1 MKLAVCTP
9 WTSPFMWTAYVD
21 AMLSLERPAEVRNIA
36 RLGQAEPLETRFFR
50 GAGWCPAKRHQ
61 AAVDQ
66 ALAWGADLICIVGAD
81 QVHPPD
87 MLRRLVA
94 RWERGCEVV
103 AALVPARAFIGWQNM
118 RPFQPMA
125 WRIKGGRIDLEAIG
139 DGAFSPNQIEVI
151 DPAAGELQQVNFIG
165 SGVLMFHRDHLA
177 AMARPWFTE
186 VYDPA
191 TLERTAS
198 MDTRFVWR
206 LQAEAGATVW
216 VDTTIKVRHL
226 HAFEID
232 ESFQGRFADWTQPG
246 VGDPAVCRFRGDSA
260 GAPVAAPE
268 TAAV

>member
-9 WTSPFMWTAYVD
+9 WTSPFMWTGYVD
-21 AMLSLERPAEVRNIA
+21 AMLNMERPAEIRDTLG
-36 RLGQAEPLETRFFR
+36 RLVPLEVRFFR
-50 GAGWCPAKRHQ
+50 GPGWCPAKRHLS
-61 AAVDQ
+61 ACEQ

-94 RWERGCEVV
+94 RWEQGCEVV
-103 AALVPARAFIGWQNM
+103 AALVPARAFIGWQDM

-125 WRIKGGRIDLEAIG
+125 WRLRRQGRVDMDAMNALASVKN
-139 DGAFSPNQIEVI
+139 DVEVI
-151 DPAAGELQQVNFIG
+151 DAADGDLQRVNFIG

-186 VYDPA
+186 MYEPE

-206 LQAEAGATVW
+206 LQVEAGAMVW

-232 ESFQGRFADWTQPG
+232 DTFQDRFDDWRQPG
-246 VGDPAVCRFRGDSA
+246 VGDPALCRFRDSPA
-260 GAPVAAPE
+260 EVAATPE
-268 TAAV
+268 TAGA

>member
-9 WTSPFMWTAYVD
+9 WTSPFMWTGYVD
-21 AMLSLERPAEVRNIA
+21 AMLNLERPTEVRTL
-36 RLGQAEPLETRFFR
+36 LGTVEPLQVRFFR
-50 GAGWCPAKRHQ
+50 GPGWCPAKRHQ
-61 AAVDQ
+61 SACDQ

-87 MLRRLVA
+87 MLHRLLA
-94 RWERGCEVV
+94 RWEQGCEVI
-103 AALVPARAFIGWQNM
+103 AALVPSRAYIGWQDM
-118 RPFQPMA
+118 KPFQAMA
-125 WRIKGGRIDLEAIG
+125 WRLKRGSGLTVEALNEGRDARNEV
-139 DGAFSPNQIEVI
+139 DVI
-151 DPAAGELQQVNFIG
+151 DPADGDLQVVNFIG

-177 AMARPWFTE
+177 MMPRPWFSE
-186 VYDPA
+186 AYDPA

-232 ESFQGRFADWTQPG
+232 ETYAERFLDWRQPG
-246 VGDPAVCRFRGDSA
+246 VGDPALCRYEQA
-260 GAPVAAPE
+260 GTLE
-268 TAAV
+268 TGGR

>member
-1 MKLAVCTP
+1 MKLAVTTP
-9 WTSPFMWTAYVD
+9 WTSPFMWTGYVD
-21 AMLSLERPAEVRNIA
+21 AMLNLERPAEVRNPLT
-36 RLGQAEPLETRFFR
+36 LGRAEPLETRFFR
-50 GAGWCPAKRHQ
+50 GSGWSPAKRHLNG
-61 AAVDQ
+61 VEQ

-94 RWERGCEVV
+94 RWEQGCEVIS
-103 AALVPARAFIGWQNM
+103 ALVPARAFIGWQDM

-125 WRIKGGRIDLEAIG
+125 WRLKRGASVDIDTLNLARTTT
-139 DGAFSPNQIEVI
+139 NQIEVI

-177 AMARPWFTE
+177 AMARPWFSELFDPVT
-186 VYDPA
+186 YD
-191 TLERTAS
+191 RTAS

-206 LQAEAGATVW
+206 LQEEAGATVW

-232 ESFQGRFADWTQPG
+232 ESFQDRFNDWRQPG
-246 VGDPAVCRFRGDSA
+246 VGDPQLCRFRDEAPA
-260 GAPVAAPE
+260 GVPE
-268 TAAV
+268 TAVV